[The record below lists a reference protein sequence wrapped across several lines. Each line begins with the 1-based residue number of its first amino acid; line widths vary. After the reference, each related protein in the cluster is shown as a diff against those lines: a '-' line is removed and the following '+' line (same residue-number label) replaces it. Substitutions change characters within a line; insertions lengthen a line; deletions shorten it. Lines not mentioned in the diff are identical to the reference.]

1 VRRLAAALALSACAA
16 LAQTEPT
23 PFWLPPPPTPPPPTT
38 TTEKKEQ
45 PKKKKPKP
53 PAQKPKPA
61 ERAQKPAPPPAPAK
75 KPQAPTWI
83 EAPPPAVVT
92 PAPRP
97 APAPAPAPVSRP
109 APPPVV
115 VAPAPPPIAA
125 PPVAEPPAP
134 VIADQQEPEPVE
146 APPSDIRAW
155 SFDVLAGGWAKARS
169 DGSGR
174 AWDLAYGV
182 RGSRGLF
189 DDAIEIELQLARA
202 GGSSGS
208 PFVST
213 TATHT
218 LGMLRGF
225 WVLGDRFALLLGGG
239 AGVAL
244 AQTQYTLQDVVSGN
258 VSSLSATAIKPVIGI
273 TGAGRVRVFRGLEA
287 RVEVSGML
295 RDGRVEY
302 MPLFGLGWAL

>member
-1 VRRLAAALALSACAA
+1 MRRLAAALALSACAA

-97 APAPAPAPVSRP
+97 APAPAPVSRP
-109 APPPVV
+109 APPPVI

-295 RDGRVEY
+295 RDGRLEY